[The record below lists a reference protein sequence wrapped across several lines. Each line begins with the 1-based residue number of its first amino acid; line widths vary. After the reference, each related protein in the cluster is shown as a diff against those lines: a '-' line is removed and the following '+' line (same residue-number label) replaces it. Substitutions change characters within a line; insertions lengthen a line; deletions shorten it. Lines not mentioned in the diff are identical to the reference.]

1 MARIT
6 IVLPEKFLFTTTI
19 PVRITDVNYGGH
31 VGNDKIL
38 TLIHEGRMQFLKHY
52 GYSEKDMGGVGLIMG
67 DVAIQFR
74 NELFYGDNLR
84 MSISVSDISKV
95 SFDIVYLLEKESGD
109 QKVVVAQAKTGM
121 VCFNYENKRIVSLP
135 QEVKDRWI

>member
-52 GYSEKDMGGVGLIMG
+52 GYSEKKMGGVGLIMG

-74 NELFYGDNLR
+74 NELFYGDDLR